1 MGLFDFFKKKRDN
14 SSESTMNISTEC
26 QTQNWECGKTPE
38 LTDIARFVVEKQECN
53 AAAIQ
58 RHFGIGY
65 NAVGNFISQLQQAS
79 IIDYNKKVLATNS
92 NEIEALLEKK
102 NNSTQDEP
110 RTISVVVDS
119 NNYQQDN
126 LMSIKELTDYD
137 CYVIFDTET
146 SGLYPN
152 YGHEILQI
160 GAVKYD
166 TVTGNKV
173 DSLSL
178 LIKPSPQCVIEQAAL
193 RVNGLNVQKLKKD
206 GVDRKEAIQC
216 FISFI
221 GNCPLLAYNSPFD
234 MRFLIATCKA
244 VGISVPQNKVLDVLA
259 LVRRLSLPTCNNK
272 LATVSEHFG
281 YSSTNYHEAVSD
293 CEATN
298 FVLRKICFDEKG
310 NVVEDSAD
318 DMHLNLHKNGVELD
332 SYITDMLVE
341 VDVFSRLTGELLYTK
356 TIKECLDM
364 GTSLRYGSIQ
374 TSMNEEKWVGDY
386 GVRRHSDGITAL
398 TPDPAYGKR
407 LIDVFSRSTGEFL
420 FTKTLEECA
429 TLSGKLSKNM
439 IAQAISD
446 KTFAGNYG
454 FRDHNDGIS
463 QIERD
468 FSFGKRMIDAYNKEG
483 EFLKRFNDVADIVS
497 EYGFA
502 GESPINTMLR
512 LEKKS
517 YNLNGYVFMYASTE
531 TPIEKIEPVLITKEA
546 KRPIYVYDLKGKL
559 LGVFTKA
566 AAIEAQYNLRA
577 EGIRRCLSGG
587 KPQYNG
593 YIFRYCETTLSE
605 EELVAAKEN
614 FAYREISQVQD

>member
-1 MGLFDFFKKKRDN
+1 MRLFDLFKKKRDN
-14 SSESTMNISTEC
+14 SSESTTNISTEC
-26 QTQNWECGKTPE
+26 QTKNWECGRTPE
-38 LTDIARFVVEKQECN
+38 LKDIARFIVEKQECN
-53 AAAIQ
+53 TAAIQ
-58 RHFGIGY
+58 RYFGIGY
-65 NAVGNFISQLQQAS
+65 NAVGNFISQLQQVD
-79 IIDYNKKVLATNS
+79 IVDYNRKVLVANS
-92 NEIEALLEKK
+92 NEIENLLEKQ
-102 NNSTQDEP
+102 NSTTQDEHH
-110 RTISVVVDS
+110 TSSVFVESS
-119 NNYQQDN
+119 NLQPND
-126 LMSIKELTDYD
+126 LTSVKELTEYD
-137 CYVIFDTET
+137 CYVVFDTET

-160 GAVKYD
+160 GAVKYE

-178 LIKPSPQCVIEQAAL
+178 LVKPSPQCVIEPAAL
-193 RVNGLNVQKLKKD
+193 RVNGLNVQKIQEK
-206 GVDRKEAIQC
+206 GVDRKEAVQR

-221 GNCPLLAYNSPFD
+221 GHYPLLAYNSPFD

-244 VGISVPQNKVLDVLA
+244 VGISVPQNKILDVLT

-298 FVLRKICFDEKG
+298 YVFRKICFDAKG
-310 NVVEDSAD
+310 NVVNDSTD
-318 DMHLNLHKNGVELD
+318 DMHLNLHNNGVELD

-356 TIKECLDM
+356 TIKEYLDM
-364 GTSLRYGSIQ
+364 GTSLRYSSIQ

-429 TLSGKLSKNM
+429 ALSGKLSKNM

-446 KTFAGNYG
+446 KAFAGNYG
-454 FRDHNDGIS
+454 FRDHNDGAT

-468 FSFGKRMIDAYNKEG
+468 FSFGKRMIDAYSKEG
-483 EFLKRFNDVADIVS
+483 EFLKRFNDVTEIVS
-497 EYGFA
+497 EYGFV

-512 LEKKS
+512 LEKKT
-517 YNLNGYVFMYASTE
+517 YNLNGYVFMYATSG
-531 TPIEKIEPVLITKEA
+531 TPIEKIEPVLTTKEA
-546 KRPIYVYDLKGKL
+546 KRPIYVYDLEGKL

-566 AAIEAQYNLRA
+566 AAIESQFNLRA

-593 YIFRYCETTLSE
+593 YIFRYSETTLSE
-605 EELVAAKEN
+605 KELAVAKEN
-614 FAYREISQVQD
+614 FAYREISQV